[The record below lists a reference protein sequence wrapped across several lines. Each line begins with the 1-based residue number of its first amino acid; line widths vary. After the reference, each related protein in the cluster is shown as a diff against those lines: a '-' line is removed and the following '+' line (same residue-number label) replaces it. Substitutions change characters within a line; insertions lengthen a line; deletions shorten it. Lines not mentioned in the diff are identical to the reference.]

1 MSYPSAK
8 ARTAFEPGRWEPN
21 AGSRRMVVP
30 SPAFWEG
37 DGHLALPAGGWIGTP
52 PLPTSPLPP
61 LLSPPPSEARWES
74 PVCAACSSPA
84 PSSWSTH
91 SFFST
96 YSAMTSSYSRIISSH
111 SLAS

>member
-52 PLPTSPLPP
+52 PLPTSGLPP
-61 LLSPPPSEARWES
+61 SDGGMRS
-74 PVCAACSSPA
+74 A
-84 PSSWSTH
+84 PSSWSTR